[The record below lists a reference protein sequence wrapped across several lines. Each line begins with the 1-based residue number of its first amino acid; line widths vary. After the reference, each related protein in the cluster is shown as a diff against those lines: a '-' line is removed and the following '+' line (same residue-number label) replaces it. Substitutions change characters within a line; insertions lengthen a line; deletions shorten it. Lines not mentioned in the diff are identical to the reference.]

1 MQVGSSSRAT
11 TYVSSTQLTFQLTV
25 ADQANVATLY
35 ITVVNSPPGGGNS
48 TALLNVAAATAT
60 PVISSV
66 TPTQFI
72 VGSSGSFLEVQG
84 TGLTANS
91 VVEWNGTPLAGSFL
105 ISPGYLYASIPT
117 SLLTAAGSASI
128 TVNSPTATPS
138 LSNALPVSIINPP
151 VPTLTSVS
159 PSFGPIKTAFKAT
172 LTGSSFTINSKVSVN
187 GVAIP
192 TTFVTSTQLTAAVP
206 ANEVGPGNNNFICHD
221 AGSGWR
227 QFRCDRYTA
236 YIPIANNSMVYNP
249 VNQLFYLSIPSSAGA
264 PYANSVVS
272 LDPVTGALGTPI
284 FVGSEPN
291 RLALTSDG
299 NSLWVG
305 LDGASAVRKVDLVAK
320 TAGLQFSLPT
330 SSSYTAPLK
339 ALAIAAVPG
348 QSDSVVVSAANQS
361 FNVHLTSSTT
371 VGFHGAALSH

>member
-1 MQVGSSSRAT
+1 MERNTSCG
-11 TYVSSTQLTFQLTV
+11 
-25 ADQANVATLY
+25 
-35 ITVVNSPPGGGNS
+35 IIPH
-48 TALLNVAAATAT
+48 
-60 PVISSV
+60 
-66 TPTQFI
+66 
-72 VGSSGSFLEVQG
+72 
-84 TGLTANS
+84 
-91 VVEWNGTPLAGSFL
+91 LAGIFVIL
-105 ISPGYLYASIPT
+105 DIPT

-138 LSNALPVSIINPP
+138 LSNALPVSIIANPP

-159 PSFGPIKTAFKAT
+159 PSFGPIKTAFTAT

-206 ANEVGPGNNNFICHD
+206 ANEVGPGNNNFIVTTP
-221 AGSGWR
+221 APGGGSSAAIV
-227 QFRCDRYTA
+227 YTA

-320 TAGLQFSLPT
+320 TLRVC
-330 SSSYTAPLK
+330 SSHYLLHPATPRR
-339 ALAIAAVPG
+339 
-348 QSDSVVVSAANQS
+348 
-361 FNVHLTSSTT
+361 
-371 VGFHGAALSH
+371 